1 MRKRFLSILLTCC
14 MMLTLLPTVAFA
26 EGTAAEVGTEEELT
40 NALGSADTVKLKG
53 NIDINN
59 TLKINCMVTLD
70 LNGHVL
76 NMIGGKRVIEVES
89 GGNLTLVDSTPNTP
103 HKFTPNTDGLW
114 VWDETNGTRIV
125 KGGVITGGK
134 ATNASGGGVLVDN
147 GGTFNMSG
155 GSIVGCAAKGGG
167 FAIYNGGGICNVG
180 TTTLS
185 GNVKIQGCYAKGG
198 GGGIYSKKLCE
209 ITIKNVHITDCK
221 AGSSNSSAIVGEG
234 AIIENGTFEGSVSNR
249 GTISGGVFHGEVSNE
264 GIISGGA
271 FDGEVVNQSE
281 ATISGGEF
289 KGAVTNISK
298 IEDGTFQGTVT
309 NSGNGTIE
317 NGTFHGEVK
326 NKMENGV
333 GGTIKGGTFNSAV
346 TNDAGAT
353 ISGGTFNSAV
363 TNHTGATISGGTFHG
378 TLTNNGTIAEGTTFA
393 VKFDAN
399 GGSDVKEQK
408 VVNGQKAT
416 EPECTKTG
424 YTLEGWYK
432 GETKYTFTEAV
443 TEPLTLM
450 AKWTINQYTI
460 TFVFDNGTENKVI
473 TENYDTKI
481 TAPENPTKDGY
492 IFAGWNP
499 AIPTTMP
506 AENMKITAQWR
517 RKKSSSSS
525 TPEYAVSVPSKSE
538 NGSVSISPK
547 NAAEGE
553 RVTIT
558 VVPKKGY
565 ALDKLTALDK
575 NGKEMKLKDKG
586 DGKFTFTMPASKV
599 EIKATFKEAA
609 SEPAP
614 PKQETRQTVVQM
626 QIGSRMLISD
636 GVVSQK
642 DAAPVIRNNRTLV
655 PIRFITEALG
665 GEVKWNEAAK
675 EVILVID
682 GKEIRMRIGET
693 LEKYGVAPMI
703 IDGRTYVPVRFVADE
718 LHAAVVWNEAAKTVT
733 ITKEVVEKKA

>member
-26 EGTAAEVGTEEELT
+26 EGPIEVRTEEELT
-40 NALGSADTVKLKG
+40 KALSSADTVKLKD
-53 NIDINN
+53 NIDITK
-59 TLKINCMVTLD
+59 TLTISREVTLD

-76 NMIGGKRVIEVES
+76 NMTGGERVIEVKS
-89 GGNLTLVDSTPNTP
+89 GGNLTLVDSDPNTT
-103 HKFTPNTDGLW
+103 HKFKPDEKGLW
-114 VWDETNGTRIV
+114 VWDKSETNEEKTV
-125 KGGVITGGK
+125 NGGVITGGK
-134 ATNASGGGVLVDN
+134 ATAGGGVLVDKD
-147 GGTFNMSG
+147 GTFHMSG
-155 GSIVGCAAKGGG
+155 GSIVGCAAEGERYV
-167 FAIYNGGGICNVG
+167 INDGGGICNVG

-185 GNVKIQGCYAKGG
+185 GNVKIQGCYAKGD
-198 GGGIYSKKLCE
+198 GGGIYSEKSCR

-221 AGSSNSSAIVGEG
+221 AWSSNSSAIVGEG

-264 GIISGGA
+264 GSISGGA
-271 FDGEVVNQSE
+271 FYGEVVNQPG
-281 ATISGGEF
+281 ATIQE
-289 KGAVTNISK
+289 GAFNAVENHGTIKN
-298 IEDGTFQGTVT
+298 GTFQSTVT
-309 NSGNGTIE
+309 NRGNGIIE
-317 NGTFHGEVK
+317 NGTFNGAVK
-326 NKMENGV
+326 NEVWNDV
-333 GGTIKGGTFNSAV
+333 GGTIKGGAFNGAVTNKAGGTISGGAFNDAV

-353 ISGGTFNSAV
+353 ISGGM
-363 TNHTGATISGGTFHG
+363 FHG
-378 TLTNNGTIAEGTTFA
+378 TLMNNGTIADSATFA
-393 VKFDAN
+393 VTFDAN
-399 GGSDVKEQK
+399 GGSKVAEQM

-416 EPECTKTG
+416 KPECTKTG
-424 YTLEGWYK
+424 YTLEGWYN
-432 GETKYTFTEAV
+432 GETPYNFTTPV
-443 TEPLTLM
+443 TAPLTLT
-450 AKWTINQYTI
+450 AKWKANQYTI
-460 TFVFDNGTENKVI
+460 TFVFDNGQANTVI
-473 TENYDTKI
+473 TQDYGTAI
-481 TAPENPTKDGY
+481 TAPKNPTKDGY
-492 IFAGWNP
+492 IFAGWDKE
-499 AIPTTMP
+499 IPTTMP

-525 TPEYAVSVPSKSE
+525 TPEYAVSAPSKSE

-733 ITKEVVEKKA
+733 ITKDVVEK

>member
-1 MRKRFLSILLTCC
+1 MRKRFLSILLICC

-26 EGTAAEVGTEEELT
+26 GGGTVTVGTPTELT
-40 NALGSADTVKLKG
+40 NALGSADTVQLTG
-53 NIDINN
+53 NIDINK
-59 TLKINCMVTLD
+59 TLEIKRTVTLD

-76 NMIGGKRVIEVES
+76 NMTGNKKVIEVRD
-89 GGNLTLVDSTPNTP
+89 GGNLTLEDSDPSTT
-103 HKFTPNTDGLW
+103 HKFTPNTEGLW
-114 VWDETNGTRIV
+114 VWDKSETNGEKTV

-134 ATNASGGGVLVDN
+134 ATAGGGVLVD
-147 GGTFNMSG
+147 GGTFSMSG
-155 GSIVGCAAKGGG
+155 GSIVGCAATVM
-167 FAIYNGGGICNVG
+167 NGGGVRVSGGRFGRFNMIGGSIVGCTANNGFGGGIYNAG

-185 GNVKIQGCYAKGG
+185 GDAKIQGCKAGG
-198 GGGIYSKKLCE
+198 GGGIYSDYFADALNINDVQ
-209 ITIKNVHITDCK
+209 ITGCTARDD
-221 AGSSNSSAIVGEG
+221 ASSAMYAE
-234 AIIENGTFEGSVSNR
+234 R
-249 GTISGGVFHGEVSNE
+249 GTISGGTFE
-264 GIISGGA
+264 GNVDNRGTIKGGMFGGA
-271 FDGEVVNQSE
+271 VKNAG
-281 ATISGGEF
+281 TIEYGTFG
-289 KGAVTNISK
+289 GAVTN
-298 IEDGTFQGTVT
+298 V
-309 NSGNGTIE
+309 GTIE
-317 NGTFHGEVK
+317 NGTFHG
-326 NKMENGV
+326 
-333 GGTIKGGTFNSAV
+333 AV
-346 TNDAGAT
+346 TNEAGGT
-353 ISGGTFNSAV
+353 ISGGM
-363 TNHTGATISGGTFHG
+363 FHG
-378 TLTNNGTIAEGTTFA
+378 TLTNNGTIDESAKVA
-393 VKFDAN
+393 VTFDAN
-399 GGSDVKEQK
+399 DGSAVAEQK
-408 VVNGQKAT
+408 VVKGQKAID
-416 EPECTKTG
+416 PKPTKTG
-424 YTLEGWYK
+424 HILEGWYN
-432 GETKYTFTEAV
+432 GEAKYEFDTPV
-443 TEPLTLM
+443 TAPLTLT
-450 AKWTINQYTI
+450 AQWKINQYTI
-460 TFVFDNGTENKVI
+460 TFDTDGGSAVAPITQDYGTAI
-473 TENYDTKI
+473 L
-481 TAPENPTKDGY
+481 APAAPTKSGY
-492 IFAGWNP
+492 TFAGWDKEIP
-499 AIPTTMP
+499 ATMP
-506 AENMKITAQWR
+506 AENMTITAQWR
-517 RKKSSSSS
+517 RKKSSSS
-525 TPEYAVSVPSKSE
+525 TPEYAVSAPGKSE

>member
-26 EGTAAEVGTEEELT
+26 ETTVNDENELKAELSGSDS
-40 NALGSADTVKLKG
+40 AIKLGG
-53 NIDINN
+53 NIDIRE
-59 TLKINCMVTLD
+59 TLVIKRMVTLD

-76 NMIGGKRVIEVES
+76 NMTGNKKVIEVVG
-89 GGNLTLVDSTPNTP
+89 GGNLTLKDSDPGTT
-103 HKFTPNTDGLW
+103 HKFTPNAEGLW
-114 VWDETNGTRIV
+114 LWDETNGTRIV

-134 ATNASGGGVLVDN
+134 ATAGGGVLVD
-147 GGTFNMSG
+147 GGTFSMSG
-155 GSIVGCAAKGGG
+155 GSIVGCTANKGS
-167 FAIYNGGGICNVG
+167 GGGIYNAG

-185 GNVKIQGCYAKGG
+185 GDAKIKGCKAGG
-198 GGGIYSKKLCE
+198 GGGIYSDYFADALNINDVQ
-209 ITIKNVHITDCK
+209 ITGCTARDD
-221 AGSSNSSAIVGEG
+221 ASSAMY
-234 AIIENGTFEGSVSNR
+234 AAAGT
-249 GTISGGVFHGEVSNE
+249 
-264 GIISGGA
+264 
-271 FDGEVVNQSE
+271 
-281 ATISGGEF
+281 
-289 KGAVTNISK
+289 
-298 IEDGTFQGTVT
+298 
-309 NSGNGTIE
+309 
-317 NGTFHGEVK
+317 
-326 NKMENGV
+326 
-333 GGTIKGGTFNSAV
+333 
-346 TNDAGAT
+346 T
-353 ISGGTFNSAV
+353 ISGGTFEGNVDNGGAISGGAFNGAV
-363 TNHTGATISGGTFHG
+363 TNAGTINNGAFNGAVTNAGEIRGGTFHG
-378 TLTNNGTIAEGTTFA
+378 TLTNNGTIDDSATFA
-393 VKFDAN
+393 VTFITD
-399 GGSDVKEQK
+399 GGSAVEEQK

-416 EPECTKTG
+416 KPECTKTG
-424 YTLEGWYK
+424 YTLEGWYN
-432 GETKYTFTEAV
+432 GEAKYEFDTPV
-443 TEPLTLM
+443 TAELTLT
-450 AKWTINQYTI
+450 AQWKINQYTI
-460 TFVFDNGTENKVI
+460 TFDTDGGSVVAPITQDYGT
-473 TENYDTKI
+473 DI
-481 TAPENPTKDGY
+481 TAPAAPTKNGY
-492 IFAGWNP
+492 IFTGWDKEIP
-499 AIPTTMP
+499 ATMP
-506 AENMKITAQWR
+506 AENMTITAQWR
-517 RKKSSSSS
+517 RKKSSSS
-525 TPEYAVSVPSKSE
+525 TPEYAVSAPGKSE

>member
-26 EGTAAEVGTEEELT
+26 ETTVNDENELKAELSGSDSTIK
-40 NALGSADTVKLKG
+40 LGG
-53 NIDINN
+53 NIDINK
-59 TLKINCMVTLD
+59 TLEIKRTVTLD

-76 NMIGGKRVIEVES
+76 NMIDNKRVIEVGD
-89 GGNLTLVDSTPNTP
+89 GGNLTLVDNKSGTP
-103 HKFTPNTDGLW
+103 HKFTPNTAGLW
-114 VWDETNGTRIV
+114 VWNETNGEKIV
-125 KGGVITGGK
+125 NGGVITGGNPEM
-134 ATNASGGGVLVDN
+134 AIAAGGVLVQG
-147 GGTFNMSG
+147 GGTFNMRG
-155 GSIVGCAAKGGG
+155 GSIVGCTA
-167 FAIYNGGGICNVG
+167 NNLWGGGIYNRG

-185 GNVKIQGCYAKGG
+185 GNAKIQDCTAGY
-198 GGGIYSKKLCE
+198 GGGIYSDYYANTL
-209 ITIKNVHITDCK
+209 TIENVQITDCTARRNHDSDAMYVSK
-221 AGSSNSSAIVGEG
+221 GT
-234 AIIENGTFEGSVSNR
+234 IINGGIFKGNVDNGGIINDGTF
-249 GTISGGVFHGEVSNE
+249 HGKVNNADRTQVR
-264 GIISGGA
+264 GIISGGTFEGNVDNEGA
-271 FDGEVVNQSE
+271 
-281 ATISGGEF
+281 IRGGMF
-289 KGAVTNISK
+289 N
-298 IEDGTFQGTVT
+298 GTVT
-309 NSGNGTIE
+309 N
-317 NGTFHGEVK
+317 K
-326 NKMENGV
+326 A
-333 GGTIKGGTFNSAV
+333 GGI
-346 TNDAGAT
+346 
-353 ISGGTFNSAV
+353 
-363 TNHTGATISGGTFHG
+363 ISGGTFHG
-378 TLTNNGTIAEGTTFA
+378 TLTNNGTIDDSATFA
-393 VKFDAN
+393 VTFKDGDN
-399 GGSDVKEQK
+399 VLDTKK
-408 VVNGQKAT
+408 VVKGQKAID
-416 EPECTKTG
+416 PKPTKTG
-424 YTLEGWYK
+424 HTLVGWHK
-432 GETKYTFTEAV
+432 DDGNEHNFDTPV
-443 TEPLTLM
+443 TAPLTLT
-450 AKWTINQYTI
+450 AQWKINQYTI
-460 TFVFDNGTENKVI
+460 TFDTDGGSAVAPITQDYGTAI
-473 TENYDTKI
+473 L
-481 TAPENPTKDGY
+481 APAAPTKSGY
-492 IFAGWNP
+492 TFAGWDKEIP
-499 AIPTTMP
+499 ATMP
-506 AENMKITAQWR
+506 AENMTITAQWR
-517 RKKSSSSS
+517 RKKSSSS
-525 TPEYAVSVPSKSE
+525 TPEYAVSAPGKSE

-682 GKEIRMRIGET
+682 GKEIRMRVGET

>member
-1 MRKRFLSILLTCC
+1 MRKRFLSILLICC

-26 EGTAAEVGTEEELT
+26 EGTTVSNESELNT
-40 NALGSADTVKLKG
+40 ALEDTSKTTIRLTG
-53 NIDINN
+53 NIEISE
-59 TLKINCMVTLD
+59 TLTISSEVTLD

-103 HKFTPNTDGLW
+103 HKFTPNAEGLW
-114 VWDETNGTRIV
+114 VWNETNGEKTV
-125 KGGVITGGK
+125 NGGVITGGK
-134 ATNASGGGVLVDN
+134 ATNASGGGVFVDN
-147 GGTFNMSG
+147 GGIFHMSG
-155 GSIVGCAAKGGG
+155 GSIVGCAAKDGRHT
-167 FAIYNGGGICNVG
+167 INKGGGICNVG

-185 GNVKIQGCYAKGG
+185 GNVKIQGCYAKGD
-198 GGGIYSKKLCE
+198 GGGIYSKKLCK

-264 GIISGGA
+264 GIEGIISGGA

-289 KGAVTNISK
+289 KGAVTNIGK

-326 NKMENGV
+326 NEMENGV
-333 GGTIKGGTFNSAV
+333 GGTIK
-346 TNDAGAT
+346 
-353 ISGGTFNSAV
+353 GGTFNSAV

-378 TLTNNGTIAEGTTFA
+378 ALTNNGTIAEGATFA

-416 EPECTKTG
+416 KPECTKTG
-424 YTLEGWYK
+424 YRLEGWYNGK
-432 GETKYTFTEAV
+432 TPYNFDTPV
-443 TEPLTLM
+443 TAPLTLT
-450 AKWTINQYTI
+450 AQWTINQYTI
-460 TFVFDNGTENKVI
+460 TFVFDNGQPDTVI
-473 TENYDTKI
+473 KGDYG
-481 TAPENPTKDGY
+481 TAILAPAAPTKSGY
-492 IFAGWNP
+492 TFAGWDKE
-499 AIPTTMP
+499 IPTTMP
-506 AENMKITAQWR
+506 AENMTITAQWR
-517 RKKSSSSS
+517 RKKSSSS
-525 TPEYAVSVPSKSE
+525 TPEYAVSAPGKSE

-609 SEPAP
+609 SETAP

-626 QIGSRMLISD
+626 QIGSRLLISD

-733 ITKEVVEKKA
+733 ITKDVVEKKA

>member
-1 MRKRFLSILLTCC
+1 MRKRFLSILLICC

-59 TLKINCMVTLD
+59 TLKINRTVTLD

-76 NMIGGKRVIEVES
+76 NMTGNKKVIEVRD
-89 GGNLTLVDSTPNTP
+89 GGNLTLEDSDPSTT
-103 HKFTPNTDGLW
+103 HKFTPNTEGLW
-114 VWDETNGTRIV
+114 VWDKSETNGEKTV

-134 ATNASGGGVLVDN
+134 ATAGGGVLVD
-147 GGTFNMSG
+147 GGTFSMSG
-155 GSIVGCAAKGGG
+155 GSIVGCAATVM
-167 FAIYNGGGICNVG
+167 NGGGVRVSGGRFGRFNMIGGSIVGCTANNGFGGGIYNAG

-185 GNVKIQGCYAKGG
+185 GDAKIQGCKAGG
-198 GGGIYSKKLCE
+198 GGGIYSDYFADALNINDVQ
-209 ITIKNVHITDCK
+209 ITGCTARDD
-221 AGSSNSSAIVGEG
+221 ASSAMYAE
-234 AIIENGTFEGSVSNR
+234 R
-249 GTISGGVFHGEVSNE
+249 GTISGGTFE
-264 GIISGGA
+264 GNVDNRGTIKGGMFGGA
-271 FDGEVVNQSE
+271 VKN
-281 ATISGGEF
+281 A
-289 KGAVTNISK
+289 
-298 IEDGTFQGTVT
+298 
-309 NSGNGTIE
+309 GTIE
-317 NGTFHGEVK
+317 NGTFHG
-326 NKMENGV
+326 
-333 GGTIKGGTFNSAV
+333 AV
-346 TNDAGAT
+346 TNEAG
-353 ISGGTFNSAV
+353 G
-363 TNHTGATISGGTFHG
+363 TISGGTFHG
-378 TLTNNGTIAEGTTFA
+378 TLTNNGTIDDSATFA
-393 VKFDAN
+393 VTFKDGDN
-399 GGSDVKEQK
+399 VLDTKK
-408 VVNGQKAT
+408 VVKGQKAID
-416 EPECTKTG
+416 PKPTKTG
-424 YTLEGWYK
+424 HTLVGWHK
-432 GETKYTFTEAV
+432 DDGNEHNFDTPV
-443 TEPLTLM
+443 TAPLTLT
-450 AKWTINQYTI
+450 AQWKINQYTI
-460 TFVFDNGTENKVI
+460 TFDTDGGSAVAPITQDYGT
-473 TENYDTKI
+473 DI
-481 TAPENPTKDGY
+481 TAPAAPTKNGY

-506 AENMKITAQWR
+506 ADNMTITAQWR

-525 TPEYAVSVPSKSE
+525 TPEYAVSAPNKSE

-558 VVPKKGY
+558 VAPKKGY
-565 ALDKLTALDK
+565 ALDKLTVLDK

-599 EIKATFKEAA
+599 EIKATFKETA
-609 SEPAP
+609 SETAP

-626 QIGSRMLISD
+626 QIGSRLLISD

>member
-1 MRKRFLSILLTCC
+1 MRKRFLSILLTFC

-26 EGTAAEVGTEEELT
+26 EGTTVSNESELNT
-40 NALGSADTVKLKG
+40 ALEDTSKTTIKLTG
-53 NIDINN
+53 NIEISE
-59 TLKINCMVTLD
+59 TLTISREVTLD

-76 NMIGGKRVIEVES
+76 NMTGNKKVIEVRD
-89 GGNLTLVDSTPNTP
+89 GGNLTLEDSDPSTT
-103 HKFTPNTDGLW
+103 HKFTPNTAGLW
-114 VWDETNGTRIV
+114 VWNETNGEKIV
-125 KGGVITGGK
+125 NGGVITGGK
-134 ATNASGGGVLVDN
+134 ATAGGGVLVD
-147 GGTFNMSG
+147 GGTFSMSG
-155 GSIVGCAAKGGG
+155 GSIVGCAATVM
-167 FAIYNGGGICNVG
+167 NGGGVRVSGGKSGRFDMIGGSIVGCTANKGSGGGIYNAG

-185 GNVKIQGCYAKGG
+185 GDAKIKGCKAGG
-198 GGGIYSKKLCE
+198 GGGIYSDYFADALNINDVQ
-209 ITIKNVHITDCK
+209 ITGCTARDD
-221 AGSSNSSAIVGEG
+221 ASSAMYAAAGTTISG
-234 AIIENGTFEGSVSNR
+234 GTFEGNVDN
-249 GTISGGVFHGEVSNE
+249 GGA
-264 GIISGGA
+264 ISGGA
-271 FDGEVVNQSE
+271 FN
-281 ATISGGEF
+281 
-289 KGAVTNISK
+289 GAVTNA
-298 IEDGTFQGTVT
+298 GTINNGAFNGAVT
-309 NSGNGTIE
+309 NVGTIE
-317 NGTFHGEVK
+317 NGTFHG
-326 NKMENGV
+326 
-333 GGTIKGGTFNSAV
+333 AV
-346 TNDAGAT
+346 TNEAG
-353 ISGGTFNSAV
+353 G
-363 TNHTGATISGGTFHG
+363 TISGGTFHG
-378 TLTNNGTIAEGTTFA
+378 TLTNNGTIDDSATFA
-393 VKFDAN
+393 VTFKDGDN
-399 GGSDVKEQK
+399 VLDTKK
-408 VVNGQKAT
+408 VVKGQKAID
-416 EPECTKTG
+416 PKPTKTG
-424 YTLEGWYK
+424 HTLVGWHK
-432 GETKYTFTEAV
+432 DDGNEHNFDTPV
-443 TEPLTLM
+443 TAPLTLT
-450 AKWTINQYTI
+450 AQWKINQYTI
-460 TFVFDNGTENKVI
+460 TFDTDGGSAVAPITQDYGTAI
-473 TENYDTKI
+473 L
-481 TAPENPTKDGY
+481 APAAPTKSGY
-492 IFAGWNP
+492 TFAGWDKEIP
-499 AIPTTMP
+499 ATMP
-506 AENMKITAQWR
+506 AENMTITAQWR
-517 RKKSSSSS
+517 RKKSSSS
-525 TPEYAVSVPSKSE
+525 TPEYAVSAPGKSE